1 MYGLASHHPC
11 RIVLLSP
18 SLQFRDNYHSADLTL
33 LLYSLSSFFRFLRS
47 RSEDVLLTD
56 VPGLGSGEFASDLD
70 ETGKT
75 KRKLGLRL
83 PKKEAIRKKFGKVR
97 KERKEKKEREKREKK
112 EIIEKAK
119 RSSQRKER
127 EENKSGTTVEEE
139 NESGGEDEDDVDEYL
154 ISDDDVSQV
163 DYSSASESG
172 TEERSSLQFDE
183 DEEAVVV
190 ESASQEEPASL
201 SQIESTCAT
210 VPKNTALECAI
221 LSFLIQVRKLSLY
234 MYILILIYI

>member
-1 MYGLASHHPC
+1 M
-11 RIVLLSP
+11 
-18 SLQFRDNYHSADLTL
+18 
-33 LLYSLSSFFRFLRS
+33 
-47 RSEDVLLTD
+47 
-56 VPGLGSGEFASDLD
+56 GSGEFASDLD

-139 NESGGEDEDDVDEYL
+139 NESGGEDEDDV
-154 ISDDDVSQV
+154 
-163 DYSSASESG
+163 
-172 TEERSSLQFDE
+172 
-183 DEEAVVV
+183 
-190 ESASQEEPASL
+190 EEPASL

-210 VPKNTALECAI
+210 VPKHTALECAI